1 MPVVHVY
8 MWKGRTSEQKSKIA
22 EGITKVFAD
31 AAGVPAEA
39 MHVVFH
45 DVDKS
50 DWAIAG
56 KLCSEND

>member
-1 MPVVHVY
+1 

-22 EGITKVFAD
+22 EGITQVFAD